1 MLSRTAKDENKM
13 HTTAKFTP
21 VKSVNFSLSTHKLSK
36 QLNVTINKKTELI
49 EKKEECL
56 NFVSA
61 KCDNMPKKGFNKLP
75 EKFAKVRFQKF
86 YYFCKSCQ

>member
-1 MLSRTAKDENKM
+1 MLSRTAKDENKIK
-13 HTTAKFTP
+13 TTAKFIP
-21 VKSVNFSLSTHKLSK
+21 VNFSLSTHKLSK
-36 QLNVTINKKTELI
+36 QLNVTINKKTEPI

-86 YYFCKSCQ
+86 N